1 MPVGSLSS
9 RPRSRHL
16 LLLRHR
22 RFNHDPRTP
31 VASRMNGGTSGSGSG
46 SLSPLFIFFLVGVLQ
61 ILDGLLDFVKRKGM
75 HSAEEVQL
83 RKEIKQLLKEAS
95 SLSTPSTFAQSAKLR
110 RLAAAKEKELLR
122 KQEEHR
128 KEKSWFYELCGR
140 VLLVIKVLLYA
151 TLVLQFWGVPV
162 AAVPH
167 HLLQPFGKIFIAHC
181 SPDVEIINIVYSKKW
196 ASGAILN
203 DIVTFTLT
211 FFHFY
216 QMQDIVLESWKFC
229 YRSNH
234 GRDSSLADF
243 NFSRS
248 FVKFIEYVNK
258 ETEET

>member
-1 MPVGSLSS
+1 MPVGSPSS
-9 RPRSRHL
+9 RPRSRHQL
-16 LLLRHR
+16 LPQHR
-22 RFNHDPRTP
+22 RSNHVPLTP
-31 VASRMNGGTSGSGSG
+31 VASRMNGGTSGSGL
-46 SLSPLFIFFLVGVLQ
+46 LSPLFIFFLVVVLQ
-61 ILDGLLDFVKRKGM
+61 TLDGLLDFVKRKGM

-167 HLLQPFGKIFIAHC
+167 HLLQPFGKILSWRAGNSATGQIMVGMVPWLILT
-181 SPDVEIINIVYSKKW
+181 SRVSKFLWQKL
-196 ASGAILN
+196 SKGFLN
-203 DIVTFTLT
+203 
-211 FFHFY
+211 Y
-216 QMQDIVLESWKFC
+216 
-229 YRSNH
+229 
-234 GRDSSLADF
+234 
-243 NFSRS
+243 
-248 FVKFIEYVNK
+248 
-258 ETEET
+258 

>member
-1 MPVGSLSS
+1 MPVGSPSS
-9 RPRSRHL
+9 RPLSRHQL
-16 LLLRHR
+16 LPQHR
-22 RFNHDPRTP
+22 RSNHVPLTP
-31 VASRMNGGTSGSGSG
+31 VASRMNGGTSGSGL
-46 SLSPLFIFFLVGVLQ
+46 LSPLFIFFIVVVLQ
-61 ILDGLLDFVKRKGM
+61 TLDGLLDFVKRKGI

-167 HLLQPFGKIFIAHC
+167 HLLQPFGKILSWRAGNSATGQIMVGMVPWLILT
-181 SPDVEIINIVYSKKW
+181 SRVSKFLWQKL
-196 ASGAILN
+196 SKGFLN
-203 DIVTFTLT
+203 
-211 FFHFY
+211 Y
-216 QMQDIVLESWKFC
+216 
-229 YRSNH
+229 
-234 GRDSSLADF
+234 
-243 NFSRS
+243 
-248 FVKFIEYVNK
+248 
-258 ETEET
+258 